1 MLCIIKYTERSKDEM
16 GLETHDLCVPHPTHI
31 IDTNLSGV
39 RYDSMGVL
47 CTGNEQRTVCTAST
61 ELSRR

>member
-1 MLCIIKYTERSKDEM
+1 M

-31 IDTNLSGV
+31 IDTNLLGV
-39 RYDSMGVL
+39 RYNSMGTR

-61 ELSRR
+61 ELSRL